1 MGEIFMHLNPRSRRY
16 SVTFAQF
23 LCVAFVVPVLLSGCA
38 TAPATKTGTPSTA
51 SAVVPT
57 SIMVLADGAVG
68 VAVSKGVSPALIAGD
83 AYQLLQFTSGKS
95 ITIQALTAEIQ
106 TLETKANLNTAQTAA
121 VSELVAA
128 FDGIIAGYIQ
138 AGSLPTG
145 AQTTLEEIFGDL
157 ITAAELMGAP
167 NPAPAVVPV
176 AGATSSSPAMA
187 SLESPAVVGAATS
200 TLIVAALKAFKG
212 ITVASP
218 AAAAITVLAS
228 FLASWLVAH

>member
-1 MGEIFMHLNPRSRRY
+1 MHSNPRSMRY
-16 SVTFAQF
+16 SVTFMQ
-23 LCVAFVVPVLLSGCA
+23 LLLVALLVSLLLSGCA
-38 TAPATKTGTPSTA
+38 TAPTTKTGTPSTA
-51 SAVVPT
+51 AAIVPT

-68 VAVSKGVSPALIAGD
+68 VAVSKGVSPSLIASD

-106 TLETKANLNTAQTAA
+106 TLETKANLNGVQAAA

-138 AGSLPTG
+138 AGSLPAS

-167 NPAPAVVPV
+167 NPAPSTVPV
-176 AGATSSSPAMA
+176 ASVPSSSPAMA
-187 SLESPAVVGAATS
+187 GLESPPVVGAATS
-200 TLIVAALKAFKG
+200 TVIVAALKAFKG
-212 ITVASP
+212 ITVSSP

-228 FLASWLVAH
+228 FLAAWLVAH